1 MTDTVSTR
9 ISDGSPR
16 HRDVMIRVEGVVRR
30 FGDVVAL
37 AGVDLAVERGTVFG
51 LLGPNGAGKTTL
63 VRVLATLLPVHAG
76 SITIAGVDAL
86 ADPMATR
93 ARIGLAGQFAAVD
106 EFLTGRENVEMVGRL
121 YGLTRP
127 EARRRAADVLERI
140 GLTDDATRRVGTYSG
155 GMRRRLDLAASL
167 VGRPQVL
174 FLDEPTTGIDP
185 RNRIDLWEIVEDLV
199 GDGTTVLLTT
209 QYLEEADRLAD
220 RIAVIDHGRII
231 GEGTADELK
240 SRVGGAVIDLAVPVV
255 QRQVVLST
263 LQDAFGSDVGV
274 DRSTGRVRL
283 PARNGSRSLTEVARA
298 LDAAGFEATDL
309 ALHRP
314 TLDDVFMSLTGQP
327 AGEIDVEEGSSA
339 SHRPVTAASM
349 MTEDMDATPDVVV
362 GVESSVDGSEPARAR
377 LGLRDMV
384 TDSLVIGRRNLTR
397 FARLKRLVLFST
409 VQPVMFLLLFTFV
422 FGGAI
427 GDAIPGDLSYLQWLM
442 PGLLIQV
449 SAFGAGQTAIGL
461 AEDLSKGVVDRFR
474 SLPMARSAVLVGR
487 TLADVGRNAFVLT
500 VMLTVGTIIGFRI
513 STSVWGLLGA
523 VALSLLFFFS
533 LTWVMATIGLKVQ
546 SPEAVQTAVFLP
558 TFPFVF
564 ASSVFAPTSTMPGWL
579 RVFAEHQPITAVT
592 NALRSLM
599 LGPQA
604 VDGASVVVTVAIALA
619 WIVGIVAV
627 FSTLAVRTYRR
638 AVT

>member
-1 MTDTVSTR
+1 VTDTSSPQASGGSQR
-9 ISDGSPR
+9 DG
-16 HRDVMIRVEGVVRR
+16 DVMIRVEGVVRR

-37 AGVDLAVERGTVFG
+37 AGVDLEVERGTVFG

-63 VRVLATLLPVHAG
+63 VRVLATLLPADAG
-76 SITIAGVDAL
+76 AITIAGVDAL

-121 YGLTRP
+121 YGLTRS

-167 VGRPQVL
+167 VGRPEVL

-240 SRVGGAVIDLAVPVV
+240 SRVGGAVIDLAVPVA
-255 QRQVVLST
+255 QRQVVLTT
-263 LQDAFGSDVGV
+263 LQDAFGSDVGI

-327 AGEIDVEEGSSA
+327 AGEADDDESA
-339 SHRPVTAASM
+339 SQPPAPAAEIT
-349 MTEDMDATPDVVV
+349 TEEVVV
-362 GVESSVDGSEPARAR
+362 TTDVAVDDEPVAREREPARAR

-523 VALSLLFFFS
+523 VALSLMFFFS

-564 ASSVFAPTSTMPGWL
+564 ASSVFAPTATMPDWL
-579 RVFAEHQPITAVT
+579 RIFAEHQPITAVT

-604 VDGASVVVTVAIALA
+604 VDGASVIATVALALA